1 MTDQTAPCRTTRH
14 CADHGFCHRCSP
26 QLASASRY
34 LVKAMGAAGVEYPAS
49 SDLYAQLAATVRDA
63 ARQAS
68 TQQPDA
74 EETQQCPAAEFED
87 YGQQC
92 QKVIGHELHT
102 FEQQSSADTD
112 RYDARLTQ
120 RMTPEAAGELRRRLG
135 TGTAVG
141 RPTPAVGQLDGR
153 DCPSCEAGIVHTEH
167 CPTPETHNWGCGCPT
182 DRQQGIEATRAK
194 LSTPCAYCGHS
205 YNWHTLRGGCQVK
218 AGEARCG
225 CGAFVTPAVGQQ
237 DATQPTTDETEAHPP
252 RAAWRI
258 ELRDA
263 EGWAISGLVRP
274 DRDEVARYLA
284 SRRKQR
290 PDAEFRLVR
299 EDTTWTVEEDET
311 R

>member
-1 MTDQTAPCRTTRH
+1 MTFEYRNAANDRLAVAPLGDRVWLKTTPGG
-14 CADHGFCHRCSP
+14 CEVPPA
-26 QLASASRY
+26 QVEE
-34 LVKAMGAAGVEYPAS
+34 LVAGI
-49 SDLYAQLAATVRDA
+49 RDA
-63 ARQAS
+63 ARQA
-68 TQQPDA
+68 TGQPVCVHPEGYEGECPCTTGCDCCKA
-74 EETQQCPAAEFED
+74 VAHAVDCPACD
-87 YGQQC
+87 
-92 QKVIGHELHT
+92 
-102 FEQQSSADTD
+102 
-112 RYDARLTQ
+112 
-120 RMTPEAAGELRRRLG
+120 
-135 TGTAVG
+135 
-141 RPTPAVGQLDGR
+141 
-153 DCPSCEAGIVHTEH
+153 AGIVHTEH